1 MTVGS
6 VLGHRAKR
14 QQSKDE
20 GTEQDAPVSQGPGS
34 VLQLVAGGHGF
45 PAEHL
50 MSSICSGQA
59 ALQGIK
65 PSAADD
71 MVEE

>member
-6 VLGHRAKR
+6 VLGPRAKR

-20 GTEQDAPVSQGPGS
+20 GTEQDAPVSPGPGS
-34 VLQLVAGGHGF
+34 VLQLVAGGHSF

-71 MVEE
+71 TVEE